1 MLDLVQLGQL
11 IADRHT
17 TDLFRLETLTV
28 YRAASDE
35 EDYQRYLAGED
46 APNAAA
52 KQPWLDRLRADTAAG
67 RRWRR
72 VHALQPPLSD
82 YLRYECEWGY
92 AYNSAHGEDV
102 RILELDDTAM
112 RAVVAIGDFF
122 VIDARQ
128 VIRST
133 YDGTGTFT
141 GADLATPGTADSALY
156 LALAEVI
163 WATATPFPDWWRA
176 HPEYHRN
183 PHAA

>member
-1 MLDLVQLGQL
+1 MLDLPQLGQL
-11 IADRHT
+11 IAERHT
-17 TDLFRLETLTV
+17 TDLFRLETLPA

-52 KQPWLDRLRADTAAG
+52 KQPWLDRLRTDTAAG

-72 VHALQPPLSD
+72 VHVLQPPLSD

-102 RILELDDTAM
+102 RILELNDTTM
-112 RAVVAIGDFF
+112 RAVTAVGDFF
-122 VIDARQ
+122 VIDGHH
-128 VIRST
+128 VICST
-133 YDGTGTFT
+133 YDSAGTFI
-141 GADLATPGTADSALY
+141 GADLVAPGTADPVPY

-163 WATATPFPDWWRA
+163 WVTATPFPSWWRA

>member
-1 MLDLVQLGQL
+1 MLDLPQLGQL
-11 IADRHT
+11 ITEWHT
-17 TDLFRLETLTV
+17 TDLFRLETLTA

-52 KQPWLDRLRADTAAG
+52 KQPWLDRLQTDTAAG

-92 AYNSAHGEDV
+92 TYNSAHGEDV

-112 RAVVAIGDFF
+112 RAVAAVGDFF
-122 VIDARQ
+122 VIDGRH

-141 GADLATPGTADSALY
+141 GAEPVAAGTAAAPY

-163 WATATPFPDWWRA
+163 WATATPFLGWWRT

-183 PHAA
+183 THAA